1 MEEKL
6 RTDRLLLWSLIAQV
20 PVLWLTIAL
29 ANPLLLLLGPFAAGL
44 LYVLFRFGPIARHEA
59 IEDELF

>member
-44 LYVLFRFGPIARHEA
+44 LYVLFRFGPFERHEA